1 MTRNRWPLLAAV
13 LLLALPLAAC
23 GQDVVGAAPDPH
35 VVVEE
40 LPGSELSRIT
50 LSARAAERLGIETA
64 VVEEL
69 ATPDGVRLTV
79 PFSAVLYDSNGKT
92 WTYVSHEELVFVREL
107 VVIDY
112 VEDDVAVLTD
122 APAPGTTVVT
132 IGAAELYGAETGVG
146 GGH

>member
-23 GQDVVGAAPDPH
+23 GQDVVGAAQDPH

-69 ATPDGVRLTV
+69 ATSDGVRLTV

-112 VEDDVAVLTD
+112 VEDEVAVLTD